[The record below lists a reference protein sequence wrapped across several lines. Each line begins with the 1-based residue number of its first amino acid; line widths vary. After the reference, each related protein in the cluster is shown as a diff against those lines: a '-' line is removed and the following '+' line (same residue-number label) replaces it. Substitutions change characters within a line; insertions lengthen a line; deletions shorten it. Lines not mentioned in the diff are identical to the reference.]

1 MVIYVESVLAFN
13 FLLDYLLLFG
23 AARLA
28 GRTVA
33 RRRLLF
39 GAAVGGAYAAVQ
51 LFLPRSVL
59 LLLLALAVMGTAA
72 FSGSGRAV
80 KLTLLFFLASC
91 GFAGVVV
98 LLGQG
103 TRSMTRL
110 ARGVVA
116 ADLPWGIFLIAA
128 GLSYLLLSVVFRFGA
143 ARTGREV
150 AEAVITYRGKT
161 ARVRLLRDTGNTLSD
176 PATGLGVPVV
186 DRHALGGLVSKE
198 EAATLPR
205 IPYCSVGRADGSLPL
220 LRCEAMILDGK
231 GLGAR
236 SVALTERP
244 PGDGSAYAGLWCEG
258 CEKGEKNAGTTQKA
272 MG

>member
-1 MVIYVESVLAFN
+1 
-13 FLLDYLLLFG
+13 
-23 AARLA
+23 
-28 GRTVA
+28 
-33 RRRLLF
+33 
-39 GAAVGGAYAAVQ
+39 
-51 LFLPRSVL
+51 
-59 LLLLALAVMGTAA
+59 
-72 FSGSGRAV
+72 
-80 KLTLLFFLASC
+80 
-91 GFAGVVV
+91 
-98 LLGQG
+98 
-103 TRSMTRL
+103 MTRL

-198 EAATLPR
+198 EAAALPR

-258 CEKGEKNAGTTQKA
+258 CEKGEKNAGTTQKT